1 MSDAAQPAHGFR
13 QRSLRWFVAATVAI
27 TAIRLL
33 STIAFLAFGPG
44 VGGAPQ
50 HATTQVFFLLSK
62 AFLGGLFWPIS
73 LAIEGWRDP
82 LAWVLYPW

>member
-1 MSDAAQPAHGFR
+1 MTEATASPA
-13 QRSLRWFVAATVAI
+13 
-27 TAIRLL
+27 RLL
-33 STIAFLAFGPG
+33 SLRIFVVVSVGFTAWRMLTTAAFLLFGPG
-44 VGGAPQ
+44 LNVPPEFHTAQ
-50 HATTQVFFLLSK
+50 IFFLLSK

>member
-1 MSDAAQPAHGFR
+1 MSGATGPAEGLR

-27 TAIRLL
+27 TALRLL
-33 STIAFLAFGPG
+33 STAAFLLFGPG
-44 VGGAPQ
+44 VGGAPE

-82 LAWVLYPW
+82 LSWVFYPW